1 MFEKKVVPLQ
11 PQMKSMCLMAQ
22 KKHYYIP
29 IVEAISVETDFL
41 MTMPDSY
48 HGSGG
53 GSHAPEH
60 RAKVF

>member
-29 IVEAISVETDFL
+29 QVAIISLATERMMSMGDPSTKGG
-41 MTMPDSY
+41 P
-48 HGSGG
+48 SG
-53 GSHAPEH
+53 APEH